1 MAIDKEL
8 IKANLYQAVNG
19 EWLETAVIPDDKP
32 STGGFMNLRDG
43 VEELLMAD
51 LDKMVAGEI
60 GLTNDEQ
67 GEMLEYYQQA
77 MDFDKRNAL
86 EAKPV
91 QPLLE
96 KLKALETIQDLQTLA
111 SEWVLYDL
119 PLPFSL
125 GIGPDMKDTSTY
137 ILGLSVPGTILPDTT
152 YYQPGN
158 EAGERLLTVYED
170 MSQKVLELMEF
181 DADEAANLVEQ
192 AVEFDALFIPHMKSS
207 EELADYTITYN
218 PRPAEEIKDYSQD
231 FDFLALFKE
240 LIGQDIDKAIVSEPE
255 FFEAFQGI
263 VNNDQIELLRA
274 WLIVNLANS
283 QTALLSEELRQA
295 GSLYQL
301 ALSGSPK
308 TQSPE
313 KHAYYITIGMF
324 SQVIG
329 DYYGKKYF
337 GDQARQDVR
346 EMVEAMIDVY
356 QNRLKANTWLTPET
370 IELAIEKL
378 DALDIFVG
386 YPDTYPEIYTKLIV
400 NDEASFYSNTAEF
413 TRQFNERDFARW
425 NKDVDRSEWGM
436 SAATV
441 NAYFHPN
448 HNLICFPA
456 AILQAP
462 FYSVNQS
469 RSENYG
475 GIGAVIAH
483 EVSHAFDNNGAKFDA
498 QGNMNNWWTE
508 ADLEA
513 FDQRAQAM
521 IKQWDGIEFAGGKVN
536 GKLTV
541 SENIADGGG
550 LTAALEA
557 TKQEDDANLAEF
569 FMNWARIWSLKARPE
584 YQQLLLSIDVHSPA
598 ELRANIQ
605 VRNMDEFYE
614 TFDVKEGD
622 KMYFAPED
630 RVVIW

>member
-1 MAIDKEL
+1 
-8 IKANLYQAVNG
+8 
-19 EWLETAVIPDDKP
+19 
-32 STGGFMNLRDG
+32 MNLRDG

-51 LDKMVAGEI
+51 LDKMVAGDIE
-60 GLTNDEQ
+60 LTNDEQ
-67 GEMLEYYQQA
+67 VEMLKYFKQA

-86 EAKPV
+86 GETPV

-96 KLKALETIQDLQTLA
+96 KLKALESIQDLQTLA
-111 SEWVLYDL
+111 PEWARYGL
-119 PLPFSL
+119 PLPFAL
-125 GIGPDMKDTSTY
+125 GIEPDMKDTSTY
-137 ILGLSVPGTILPDTT
+137 ILDLSVPGTILPDTT
-152 YYQPGN
+152 YYQAGN
-158 EAGERLLTVYED
+158 GAGERLLTVYKD

-462 FYSVNQS
+462 FYSVDQT

>member
-96 KLKALETIQDLQTLA
+96 KLKALETIQDLKTLA

-158 EAGERLLTVYED
+158 EAGERLLTVYKD

-218 PRPAEEIKDYSQD
+218 PRTAEEIKNYSQD

-356 QNRLKANTWLTPET
+356 QNRLKANTWLTAET
-370 IELAIEKL
+370 IELAIKKL

-462 FYSVNQS
+462 FYSVDQT

>member
-8 IKANLYQAVNG
+8 IKDDLYQAVNG
-19 EWLETAVIPDDKP
+19 EWLETAVIPDDKS

-43 VEELLMAD
+43 VEELLMTD
-51 LDKMVAGEI
+51 LEKMVAGEI
-60 GLTNDEQ
+60 ELTNGEQ
-67 GEMLEYYQQA
+67 VEMLKYYKQA

-86 EAKPV
+86 GETPV

-96 KLKALETIQDLQTLA
+96 KLKALESIQDLQTLA
-111 SEWVLYDL
+111 PEWARYSL

-152 YYQPGN
+152 YYQEGN
-158 EAGERLLTVYED
+158 EAGERLLVVYKD
-170 MSQKVLELMEF
+170 MSQKVLELMGFESV
-181 DADEAANLVEQ
+181 EAANLVEQ

-218 PRPAEEIKDYSQD
+218 PRTAEEIKNYSQD

-240 LIGQDIDKAIVSEPE
+240 LIGQDIDKAIVSEPD
-255 FFEAFQGI
+255 FFEAFHGI
-263 VNNDQIELLRA
+263 VNNEQIELLRA
-274 WLIVNLANS
+274 WMIVNLANS
-283 QTALLSEELRQA
+283 QTTMLSEEIRQA

-308 TQSPE
+308 TQSAE
-313 KHAYYITIGMF
+313 KHAYYFAINTF
-324 SQVIG
+324 SQVVG
-329 DYYGKKYF
+329 GYYGKKYF
-337 GDQARQDVR
+337 GEKARQDVR
-346 EMVEAMIDVY
+346 EMVEAMIQVY

-370 IELAIEKL
+370 IDLAIKKL

-386 YPDTYPEIYTKLIV
+386 YPDTYPAIFTQLKV
-400 NDEASFYSNTAEF
+400 DEDASFYANTATF

>member
-137 ILGLSVPGTILPDTT
+137 ILGLSVPSTILPDTT

-158 EAGERLLTVYED
+158 EAGERLLTVYKD

-218 PRPAEEIKDYSQD
+218 PRTAEEIKNYSQD

-283 QTALLSEELRQA
+283 QTALLSEKLRQA

-400 NDEASFYSNTAEF
+400 KDEASFYSNTAEF

-569 FMNWARIWSLKARPE
+569 FINWARIWSLKARPE

>member
-8 IKANLYQAVNG
+8 IKDDLYQAVNG
-19 EWLETAVIPDDKP
+19 EWLETAVIPDDKS

-43 VEELLMAD
+43 VEELLMTD
-51 LDKMVAGEI
+51 LDKMVAGDIE
-60 GLTNDEQ
+60 LTNDEQ
-67 GEMLEYYQQA
+67 VEMLKYYKQA

-86 EAKPV
+86 GETPV

-111 SEWVLYDL
+111 PEWARYGL

-125 GIGPDMKDTSTY
+125 GIEPDMKDTSTY
-137 ILGLSVPGTILPDTT
+137 ILSLSVPGTILPDTT

-158 EAGERLLTVYED
+158 EAGERLLTVYKD
-170 MSQKVLELMEF
+170 MSQKVLELMGF

-218 PRPAEEIKDYSQD
+218 PRTAEEIKYYSQD

-255 FFEAFQGI
+255 FFEAFHAI
-263 VNNDQIELLRA
+263 VNNKQIELLRA
-274 WLIVNLANS
+274 WMIVNLANS

-337 GDQARQDVR
+337 GDKARLDVR
-346 EMVEAMIDVY
+346 EMVEAMIGVY
-356 QNRLKANTWLTPET
+356 QNRLKANTWLTAET
-370 IELAIEKL
+370 IELAIKKL

-386 YPDTYPEIYTKLIV
+386 YPDTYPEIYTKLKV

-425 NKDVDRSEWGM
+425 NKEVDRSEWGM

-462 FYSVNQS
+462 FYSVDQT

-557 TKQEDDANLAEF
+557 TKQENDANLSEF

>member
-1 MAIDKEL
+1 MTVNEQL
-8 IKANLYQAVNG
+8 IKDDLYHAVNG
-19 EWLETAVIPDDKP
+19 EWLEKAVIPDDKP

-43 VEELLMAD
+43 VEELLMEDINA
-51 LDKMVAGEI
+51 MVDGKI
-60 GLTNDEQ
+60 DLTNAEQ
-67 GEMLEYYQQA
+67 AEMIKYYQQA
-77 MDFDKRNAL
+77 MNFKERDSLGAQ
-86 EAKPV
+86 PV
-91 QPLLE
+91 QPLFE
-96 KLKALETIQDLQTLA
+96 KLNGLQSIKELQA
-111 SEWVLYDL
+111 IAPEWALYDL

-125 GIGPDMKDTSTY
+125 GIAPDMKDTTTY
-137 ILGLSVPGTILPDTT
+137 ILGLSVPGKILPDTT
-152 YYQPGN
+152 YYQEGN
-158 EAGERLLTVYED
+158 EAGERLLTVYKD
-170 MSQKVLELMEF
+170 MSQKVLELMDF
-181 DADEAANLVEQ
+181 DAAEATKLVNQ
-192 AVEFDALFIPHMKSS
+192 AIEFDALFIPHMKSS

-218 PRPAEEIKDYSQD
+218 PRTPEEIQAYSNE
-231 FDFLALFKE
+231 FNFLALFKE
-240 LIGQDIDKAIVSEPE
+240 LLGEEIDKAIVTQPK
-255 FFEAFQGI
+255 FFEAFQKV
-263 VNNDQIELLRA
+263 VNDENIELLRA
-274 WLIVNLANS
+274 WMIVNLANS
-283 QTALLSEELRQA
+283 QTTMLSEEIRQA

-313 KHAYYITIGMF
+313 KHAYYFAINTF
-324 SQVIG
+324 SQVVG

-337 GDQARQDVR
+337 GEKARQDVR

-386 YPDTYPEIYTKLIV
+386 YPDTYPEIFTQLKV
-400 NDEASFYSNTAEF
+400 NDDVSFYSNTAEF

-513 FDQRAQAM
+513 FNQRAQAM

>member
-1 MAIDKEL
+1 MEVDRQL
-8 IKANLYQAVNG
+8 IKEDLYQAVNG
-19 EWLETAVIPDDKP
+19 DWLETAVIPDDKP

-43 VEELLMAD
+43 VEELLMTD
-51 LDKMVAGEI
+51 LGKMVAGEI
-60 GLTNDEQ
+60 ELTNDEQ
-67 GEMLEYYQQA
+67 VEMLKYFKQA

-152 YYQPGN
+152 YYQAGN
-158 EAGERLLTVYED
+158 GAGERLLTVYKD

-192 AVEFDALFIPHMKSS
+192 AVEFDALFISHMKSS

-218 PRPAEEIKDYSQD
+218 PRTAEEIKNYSQD

-324 SQVIG
+324 SQVVG

-337 GDQARQDVR
+337 GEKARQDVR
-346 EMVEAMIDVY
+346 EMVEAMIQVY

-370 IELAIEKL
+370 IDLAIKKL

-386 YPDTYPEIYTKLIV
+386 YPDTYPEIFTQLKV
-400 NDEASFYSNTAEF
+400 DHDASFYANTAEF

-521 IKQWDGIEFAGGKVN
+521 IKQWNGIEFAGGKVN

>member
-158 EAGERLLTVYED
+158 EAGERLLTVYKD

-218 PRPAEEIKDYSQD
+218 PRTAEEIKSYSQD

-462 FYSVNQS
+462 FYSVDQT

-521 IKQWDGIEFAGGKVN
+521 IKQWDGIEIAGGKVN

-605 VRNMDEFYE
+605 VRNMNEFYE